1 VAVFLERIGIIYAGL
16 MIAAAL
22 RAVGESMKGMKK
34 S

>member
-1 VAVFLERIGIIYAGL
+1 VAVLLERIGIIFAGL

-22 RAVGESMKGMKK
+22 GAVGESMKGMKK

>member
-1 VAVFLERIGIIYAGL
+1 VAVFLERIGIIYAGP

-22 RAVGESMKGMKK
+22 GAVGESMKGMKK